1 MKVKIQLETMSD
13 VQKFVG
19 IASQQKHSVFI
30 TDGNGL
36 KVSGKS
42 LLGALYALEF
52 DALWCESDM
61 DMWQAI
67 KDFIV
72 V

>member
-1 MKVKIQLETMSD
+1 MKARIRLETMSD

-19 IASQQKHSVFI
+19 IATQEKAGIFI
-30 TDGNGL
+30 TDGQGL

-52 DALWCESDM
+52 DALWVESKANL
-61 DMWQAI
+61 WQEL

-72 V
+72 I